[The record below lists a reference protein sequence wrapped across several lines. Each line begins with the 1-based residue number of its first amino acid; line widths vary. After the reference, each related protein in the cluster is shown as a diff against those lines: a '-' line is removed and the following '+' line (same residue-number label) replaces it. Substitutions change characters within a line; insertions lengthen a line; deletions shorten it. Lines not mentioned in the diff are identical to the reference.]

1 MEDAVAA
8 AVAGGATVIQIRE
21 KHLSTAAFVE
31 VGHD

>member
-21 KHLSTAAFVE
+21 KHLSTSAFIE
-31 VGHD
+31 VG